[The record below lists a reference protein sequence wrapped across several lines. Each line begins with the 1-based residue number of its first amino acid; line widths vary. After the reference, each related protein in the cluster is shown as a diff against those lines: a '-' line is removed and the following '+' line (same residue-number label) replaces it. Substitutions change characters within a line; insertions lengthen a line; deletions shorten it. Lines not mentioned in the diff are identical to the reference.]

1 MRPLFPPRPYA
12 SPADL
17 DAMRQ
22 LLQAG
27 ALANTATYYIHT
39 GDLNWWLFYPPIDE
53 DLFQHTR
60 LWDDPAQPGRIL
72 GWMMVDPTWPSF
84 EVFMQPELVGTLL
97 AAEMYAYAEG
107 QAYATAGTGRPM
119 HKLWVAEGD
128 RFQSEFLKIRG
139 YAPASWDTAF
149 ECNLAQPIPDPV
161 LPEGYSL
168 RPCLGLPE
176 VEQRAHAQYGAFESE
191 APMEKYLERF
201 TRFVQTEAYAGA
213 LDIVAVAPDGHIGA
227 FCIAWSDAV
236 TRCGHFEPVGTHPDF
251 QRKGLGKALLFGALQ
266 RLKELGMTHA
276 SVCTAENHTPAVAL
290 YQSVGFT
297 PAHHLGLYEK
307 APGA

>member
-1 MRPLFPPRPYA
+1 MRLLPPPRPYA

-17 DAMRQ
+17 SAMHQ

-39 GDLNWWLFYPPIDE
+39 GDLNWWLFYPPIGN
-53 DLFQHTR
+53 DLFQHTY

-84 EVFMQPELVGTLL
+84 EVFMQPELLGTPQ
-97 AAEMYAYAEG
+97 AFEMYAYAEA
-107 QAYATAGTGRPM
+107 QAYATAGADKPM

-128 RFQSEFLKIRG
+128 RFQHEFLESRG

-149 ECNLAQPIPDPV
+149 ERRLAQPIPDPV
-161 LPEGYSL
+161 LPEGFSL

-176 VEQRAHAQYGAFESE
+176 VEARAIAQYGAFESE
-191 APMEKYLERF
+191 APMQPYLERF
-201 TRFVQTEAYAGA
+201 SRFMQTDAYAGA
-213 LDIVAVAPDGHIGA
+213 MDMLAVVPDGCIGA

-236 TRCGHFEPVGTHPDF
+236 TCCGHFEPVGTHPDF
-251 QRKGLGKALLFGALQ
+251 QRKGLGKAVLLGAMQ
-266 RLKELGMTHA
+266 RLQAQGMRHA
-276 SVCTAENHTPAVAL
+276 SVCTAENHTPAVQL
-290 YQSVGFT
+290 YQAVGFT
-297 PAHHLGLYEK
+297 PAHRLGLYEK
-307 APGA
+307 APIN